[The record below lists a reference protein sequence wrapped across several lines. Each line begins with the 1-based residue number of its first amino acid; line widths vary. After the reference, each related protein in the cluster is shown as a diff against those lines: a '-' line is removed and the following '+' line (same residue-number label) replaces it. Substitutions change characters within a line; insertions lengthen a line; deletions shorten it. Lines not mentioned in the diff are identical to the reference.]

1 MMLPNLKSYI
11 YLALDENNKEIST
24 VEAKLNVMQAT
35 FLVLQISYKNDS
47 IILKAH
53 HVFRVF
59 FDRHFTEAKQAS
71 CPVVCIITVDIH
83 TAKAKTRLKE
93 TGEAI

>member
-11 YLALDENNKEIST
+11 YLALDEEIRE

-35 FLVLQISYKNDS
+35 FLVLQISYENDS

-53 HVFRVF
+53 CLFRTLF
-59 FDRHFTEAKQAS
+59 ARHFTETMKAS
-71 CPVVCIITVDIH
+71 GKLFVCC
-83 TAKAKTRLKE
+83 
-93 TGEAI
+93 